1 MIELFLDSGAY
12 SASTKGLEID
22 IYKYIDF
29 IKKNK
34 DQIYIY
40 CNLDVIGNAEASW
53 KNQEIMEAEGLSPL
67 PVFHAGTD
75 ISYLERC
82 LDNYHYFCLGAI
94 AKMDTEARTTA
105 LDRYWKIICNNSTKA
120 PCHKV
125 HGFGLTSFDLMARYP
140 WASVDSTSWIQ
151 YSAFGSILVPQF
163 KNGDYDYS
171 LPPWRV
177 FVSVDSPYQKESG
190 KHFSTFSEM
199 EQEAIRHYV
208 EKEKFG
214 WGEHEVENA
223 RLVKLIKK
231 GIANFYRQREK
242 LNITYYQNLVKFWPK
257 WPSKLNLQ
265 VYKKPGG
272 FFSDPADH
280 MIPPEWEVKP
290 DKAKIYMVTSSSKLH
305 IQTLKE
311 MNQPQI
317 LTSYYYFTQ
326 TKEEKGLYDVF
337 GENTIFAGPE
347 TPPAGAGIPRDR
359 RG

>member
-1 MIELFLDSGAY
+1 
-12 SASTKGLEID
+12 
-22 IYKYIDF
+22 
-29 IKKNK
+29 
-34 DQIYIY
+34 
-40 CNLDVIGNAEASW
+40 
-53 KNQEIMEAEGLSPL
+53 MEAEGLTPL
-67 PVFHAGTD
+67 PVFHAGSD
-75 ISYLERC
+75 MSYLKRC
-82 LDNYHYFCLGAI
+82 LDNYPYFCLGAI

-105 LDRYWKIICNNSTKA
+105 LDRYWRIICNNSKKA

-163 KNGDYDYS
+163 RNGDYDYS

-190 KHFSTFSEM
+190 KHFLTFSEM

-223 RLVKLIKK
+223 RLVKLIKI

-257 WPSKLNLQ
+257 WPAKLNLPAEPKLQ
-265 VYKKPGG
+265 GG
-272 FFSDPADH
+272 FFAESEDK

-290 DKAKIYMVTSSSKLH
+290 DSAKIYMVTSTSRLH

-317 LTSYYYFTQ
+317 LTSYWSFSQ
-326 TKEEKGLYDVF
+326 TKEEKGLTDVF

-347 TPPAGAGIPRDR
+347 TSPARAGIPRDR